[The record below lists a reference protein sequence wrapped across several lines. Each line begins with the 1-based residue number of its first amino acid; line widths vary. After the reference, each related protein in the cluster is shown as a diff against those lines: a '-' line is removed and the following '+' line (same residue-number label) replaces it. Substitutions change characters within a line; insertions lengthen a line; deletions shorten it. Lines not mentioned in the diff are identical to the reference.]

1 MMMALGLGPSPL
13 ARGKLSAASVTV
25 PVMGTIPA
33 RAGETVQDAAYHT
46 VHGDHPRS
54 RGGNIAGCNF
64 WATHLGPSPLA
75 RGKLDVTAVNYDA
88 RGTIPARAGETTPQE
103 PRIGPQRDHPRS
115 RGGNAAVRSAR
126 PSVLGPSPLAR
137 GKLNTG
143 VCFWH
148 LNGTIPARA
157 GETAPNDYIE
167 LGTRD
172 HPRSRGG
179 NMPWPKTHY
188 LFQGPSPLA
197 RGKRWLMRLAWMTSG
212 TIPAR
217 AGETV
222 SHEAIDPHLGDH
234 PRSRGGNCQR
244 LTVDDRYQGPSPLA
258 RGKRIRNQ

>member
-1 MMMALGLGPSPL
+1 MASFE
-13 ARGKLSAASVTV
+13 RNT
-25 PVMGTIPA
+25 M
-33 RAGETVQDAAYHT
+33 
-46 VHGDHPRS
+46 
-54 RGGNIAGCNF
+54 
-64 WATHLGPSPLA
+64 GPSPLA

-157 GETAPNDYIE
+157 GETPETCGFILSPTDHPRSRGGNGVKVLEQVYRDGPSPLARGKPHRTTTSSLE
-167 LGTRD
+167 PGTIPARAGETCRGPRRTTCSRD

-179 NMPWPKTHY
+179 N
-188 LFQGPSPLA
+188 S
-197 RGKRWLMRLAWMTSG
+197 
-212 TIPAR
+212 
-217 AGETV
+217 
-222 SHEAIDPHLGDH
+222 
-234 PRSRGGNCQR
+234 
-244 LTVDDRYQGPSPLA
+244 
-258 RGKRIRNQ
+258 